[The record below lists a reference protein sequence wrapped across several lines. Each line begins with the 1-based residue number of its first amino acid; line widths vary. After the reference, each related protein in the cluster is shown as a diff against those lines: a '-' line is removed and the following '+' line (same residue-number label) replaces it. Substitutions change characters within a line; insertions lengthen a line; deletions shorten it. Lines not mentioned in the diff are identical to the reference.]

1 MPTKFDPQAIEAG
14 WYARWENDGL
24 FVADAKSGKPK
35 YTICLPPPNITGELH
50 MGHALNHTLQDICAR
65 YRRMAGFEVLFL
77 PGMDHAAIATQ
88 NVIERQL
95 AAEGMSKEQLGREG
109 FESRVNEWY
118 TEVGDTIVRQDRIL
132 GVSLDWSRLRF
143 TMDERYVRSVMTAFV
158 AFYEKGWIYR
168 APRIVNWCP
177 HDRSAIS
184 DLEVKWQ
191 EHQDTLYFIRYLV
204 EGGGSTPQAAAGQSP
219 SPGAPPVDGGGEVV
233 IATVRPETMLADTG
247 VAVNPSDERYKN
259 LVGKT
264 AILPLVGRRLPIVA
278 DEAVKTDFGTGA
290 LKVTPGHDPM
300 DYDIGQRHS
309 LEIIS
314 AMHSDGSM
322 NVPGLPYDGLPA
334 LEARRRVVA
343 DLKAQ
348 GVLVKEEPYTHEVGH
363 CDRCNAVIEPLI
375 SEQWWLRMEAMRDKA
390 LAASA
395 AGKVRW
401 HPERYERTYLDWLH
415 GLRDW
420 NVGRQLWLG
429 HRVPVYH
436 CANGH
441 VVVAVARP
449 DSCAECGST
458 TLTQDPDVLDT
469 WFSSALWPFA
479 TLGWPD
485 ETEDLEAFY
494 PNNMNSTA
502 REIINLW
509 VSRMIMTGLEFM
521 GEVPFADVAIH
532 CQVQATDGRRMSKS
546 LGTGVDP
553 RDLIEKYGTDAVRA
567 WAASVAMS
575 SQDVRFDESRVE
587 GYRRFCNKLWNATRL
602 VLSSPGT
609 VPAERPGTLEVQE
622 HLEDRWVMSRL
633 SNACTA
639 VTAGIEGFEFQDSMA
654 AAYSF
659 AWNEFCDW
667 YLEAAKERLREGDA
681 AAQDVA
687 YFCLDNLLR
696 LLHPFMPFVT
706 EELWS
711 RTPGHRE
718 FLMRAEWPHAQFLDI
733 AAEETFGQVMR
744 IVEEVRG
751 HRQAA
756 GAPPRGGTLFL
767 EPSTDKTVASLAA
780 RLAWVELAEVREEG
794 IPLVTAEGRVSFPH
808 GAGDS
813 RRQAELRRL
822 ESDLAKTEG
831 KLANSDFR
839 TKAPPDIVKK
849 LEDRAAEL
857 RSAIDRLS

>member
-1 MPTKFDPQAIEAG
+1 MSKTETSMPTTFDPQAIEAG

-24 FVADAKSGKPK
+24 FIADPKSGKPK

-109 FESRVNEWY
+109 FESRVNQWY
-118 TEVGDTIVRQDRIL
+118 AEVGDTIVRQDRIL

-158 AFYEKGWIYR
+158 AFYERGWIYR

-191 EHQDTLYFIRYLV
+191 EHHDTLYFLRYPI
-204 EGGGSTPQAAAGQSP
+204 EGGG
-219 SPGAPPVDGGGEVV
+219 EIV

-247 VAVNPSDERYKN
+247 VAVNPSDGRYKN

-278 DEAVKTDFGTGA
+278 DESVKTDFGTGA

-314 AMHSDGSM
+314 AMHPDGSM
-322 NVPGLPYDGLPA
+322 NVPGSPYDGLPA
-334 LEARRRVVA
+334 LEARSRVVA

-348 GVLVKEEPYTHEVGH
+348 GVLLREEPYTHEVGH

-375 SEQWWLRMEAMRDKA
+375 SEQWWLRMETMRDKA

-441 VVVAVARP
+441 IVVAVVRP
-449 DSCAECGST
+449 AKCAECGST
-458 TLTQDPDVLDT
+458 ELAQDPDVLDT

-485 ETEDLEAFY
+485 ETDDLEVFY

-509 VSRMIMTGLEFM
+509 VSRMVMTGLEFM

-622 HLEDRWVMSRL
+622 HLEDRWIMSRL

-667 YLEAAKERLREGDA
+667 YLEAAKERLRAGDA

-687 YFCLDNLLR
+687 YFCLDNVLR

-718 FLMRAEWPHAQFLDI
+718 FLMRAQWPDAQFIDI
-733 AAEETFGQVMR
+733 AAEETFEQVMR
-744 IVEEVRG
+744 IVEEVRA

-756 GAPPRGGTLFL
+756 GAPPRGGMLFL
-767 EPSTDKTVASLAA
+767 EPSTDKTVAGLAA
-780 RLAWVELAEVREEG
+780 KLGWVELAENLEG
-794 IPLVTAEGRVSFPH
+794 GTPLVAAEGRVSFPH

-831 KLANSDFR
+831 KLANSEFK

>member
-1 MPTKFDPQAIEAG
+1 MSKHENSMPPAFDPQAIEAG
-14 WYARWENDGL
+14 WYARWEKEGL
-24 FVADAKSGKPK
+24 FIANPKSKKPK

-65 YRRMAGFEVLFL
+65 YRRMAGYEVLFL

-88 NVIERQL
+88 NVIEKQL
-95 AAEGMSKEQLGREG
+95 ANEGMTKEQLGREA

-118 TEVGDTIVRQDRIL
+118 ADVGDTIVRQDRIL

-143 TMDERYVRSVMTAFV
+143 TMDERYVRAVMTAFV
-158 AFYEKGWIYR
+158 AFYERGWIYR

-177 HDRSAIS
+177 RDRSAIS

-191 EHQDTLYFIRYLV
+191 EHHDTLFFIRYPI
-204 EGGGSTPQAAAGQSP
+204 E
-219 SPGAPPVDGGGEVV
+219 GGGEVI

-247 VAVNPSDERYKN
+247 VAVNPTDDRYKS

-264 AILPLVGRRLPIVA
+264 AILPLVGRKLPIVG
-278 DEAVKTDFGTGA
+278 DESVEKDFGTGA

-309 LEIIS
+309 LEVING
-314 AMHSDGSM
+314 MNLDGSM

-334 LEARRRVVA
+334 LEARRRVVEE
-343 DLKAQ
+343 LKAQ
-348 GVLVKEEPYTHEVGH
+348 GFLVKEEPYTHEVGH
-363 CDRCNAVIEPLI
+363 CDRCDTVIEPLI
-375 SEQWWLRMEAMRDKA
+375 SEQWWLRMEVMRDKA
-390 LAASA
+390 LEASA

-401 HPERYERTYLDWLH
+401 HPDRYERTYLDWLH

-429 HRVPVYH
+429 HRVPVYY
-436 CANGH
+436 CDNGH
-441 VVVAVARP
+441 QLVAVERP
-449 DSCAECGST
+449 HECTECGST

-479 TLGWPD
+479 TLGWPE
-485 ETEDLEAFY
+485 ETEDLKAFY
-494 PNNMNSTA
+494 PNSMNSTA

-532 CQVQATDGRRMSKS
+532 CQVQAADGRRMSKS

-553 RDLIEKYGTDAVRA
+553 RRLIDKYGTDAVRA

-602 VLSSPGT
+602 VLASSDADAAP
-609 VPAERPGTLEVQE
+609 PAEASR
-622 HLEDRWVMSRL
+622 HLEDRWILSRL
-633 SNACTA
+633 SHANAA
-639 VTAGIEGFEFQDSMA
+639 VTSGIEGFKFQDSMA
-654 AAYSF
+654 AGYAF

-667 YLEAAKERLREGDA
+667 YLEAVKERLRAGDA
-681 AAQDVA
+681 TARSIAL
-687 YFCLDNLLR
+687 FCLDHALQ
-696 LLHPFMPFVT
+696 LLHPIMPFVT

-711 RTPGHRE
+711 LLPGSRD
-718 FLMRAEWPHAQFLDI
+718 FLLHASWPDLQSADLEAEA
-733 AAEETFGQVMR
+733 TFDQVMA
-744 IVEEVRG
+744 IVEEVRA

-756 GAPPRGGTLFL
+756 GAPPRGGSLFL
-767 EPSTDKTVASLAA
+767 DPSTDRDVATLAA
-780 RLAWVELAEVREEG
+780 RLAWTELAPDAFYDG
-794 IPLVTAEGRVSFPH
+794 IPLGTLPGRVSFPA
-808 GAGDS
+808 GAGDNRS
-813 RRQAELRRL
+813 KSQLKRL
-822 ESDLAKTEG
+822 SADLERTEAS
-831 KLANSDFR
+831 LANPEFR
-839 TKAPPDIVKK
+839 ANAPFDIVRK
-849 LEDRAAEL
+849 LEERAAEI
-857 RSAIDRLS
+857 RAAIDRLSA

>member
-1 MPTKFDPQAIEAG
+1 MSKTDTEMPDHFDPQAVEAG
-14 WYARWENDGL
+14 WYARWEQEGL
-24 FVADAKSGKPK
+24 FVADAQSKKPK

-77 PGMDHAAIATQ
+77 PGTDHAAIATQ
-88 NVIERQL
+88 NVIEKQL
-95 AAEGMSKEQLGREG
+95 AAEGMTKEQLGREA
-109 FESRVNEWY
+109 FQSRVDEWY
-118 TEVGDTIVRQDRIL
+118 RDVGETIVSQDRIL

-143 TMDERYVRSVMTAFV
+143 TMDERYVRAVMTAFV

-177 HDRSAIS
+177 RDRSAIS

-191 EHQDTLYFIRYLV
+191 EHHDILYFIRYPI
-204 EGGGSTPQAAAGQSP
+204 EGGGDVT
-219 SPGAPPVDGGGEVV
+219 

-247 VAVNPSDERYKN
+247 VAVNPTDDRYRA
-259 LVGKT
+259 LIGKT
-264 AILPLVGRRLPIVA
+264 AILPLVGRRLPIVG
-278 DEAVKTDFGTGA
+278 DEAVQKDFGTGA

-300 DYDIGQRHS
+300 DYDIGQRHK
-309 LEIIS
+309 LEVVNG
-314 AMHSDGSM
+314 MHPDGSM

-334 LEARRRVVA
+334 LEARKRVVA
-343 DLKAQ
+343 ELEAQ
-348 GVLVKEEPYTHEVGH
+348 GLLVKQEPYTHEVGH
-363 CDRCNAVIEPLI
+363 CDRCDTVIEPLI
-375 SEQWWLRMEAMRDKA
+375 SEQWWLRMEVMRDKA
-390 LAASA
+390 LQASA

-401 HPERYERTYLDWLH
+401 HPERFERTYLDWLR

-436 CANGH
+436 CDNEH
-441 VVVAVARP
+441 QVVSVTRP
-449 DSCAECGST
+449 HECTECGST
-458 TLTQDPDVLDT
+458 SLTQDPDVLDT

-479 TLGWPD
+479 TLGWPE
-485 ETEDLEAFY
+485 ETADLEAFY
-494 PNNMNSTA
+494 PNSMNSTA

-553 RDLIEKYGTDAVRA
+553 RDLIERYGTDAVRA

-602 VLSSPGT
+602 VLKSPGAG
-609 VPAERPGTLEVQE
+609 PAEAPTALEVQE
-622 HLEDRWVMSRL
+622 HIEDRWIMSRL
-633 SNACTA
+633 ANAIAA
-639 VTAGIEGFEFQDSMA
+639 VTSGIEEFKFQDSMA
-654 AAYSF
+654 AAYEF

-667 YLEAAKERLREGDA
+667 YLEAAKQRLRDGDA
-681 AAQDVA
+681 TAQDVA
-687 YFCLDNLLR
+687 YFCLDQLLR

-711 RTPGHRE
+711 LTPGHQE
-718 FLMRAEWPHAQFLDI
+718 FLMRAAWPEFQFVDTE
-733 AAEETFGQVMR
+733 AEEAFGNVMR

-756 GAPPRGGTLFL
+756 GAPSRGGRLYL
-767 EPSTDKTVASLAA
+767 DSSTHRNLAGLAA
-780 RLAWVELAEVREEG
+780 RLAWVEPVDDLG
-794 IPLVTAEGRVSFPH
+794 TGTPLGAAPGRVSFPE
-808 GAGDS
+808 GAGDG
-813 RRQAELRRL
+813 RRQAELKRL
-822 ESDLAKTEG
+822 ISDLEKTDAR
-831 KLANSDFR
+831 LANPELR
-839 TKAPPDIVKK
+839 AKAPFDVVRK
-849 LEDRAAEL
+849 LEERAAEI
-857 RSAIDRLS
+857 RAAIDRLSE

>member
-1 MPTKFDPQAIEAG
+1 MSKTETSMPTTFDPQAIEAG

-24 FVADAKSGKPK
+24 FIADPKSGKPK

-109 FESRVNEWY
+109 FESRVNQWY
-118 TEVGDTIVRQDRIL
+118 AEVGDTIVRQDRIL

-158 AFYEKGWIYR
+158 AFYERGWIYR

-191 EHQDTLYFIRYLV
+191 EHHDTLYFLRYPI
-204 EGGGSTPQAAAGQSP
+204 EGGG
-219 SPGAPPVDGGGEVV
+219 EIV

-247 VAVNPSDERYKN
+247 VAVNPSDGRYKN

-278 DEAVKTDFGTGA
+278 DESVKTDFGTGA

-314 AMHSDGSM
+314 AMHPDGSM
-322 NVPGLPYDGLPA
+322 NVPGSPYDGLPA
-334 LEARRRVVA
+334 LEARSRVVA

-348 GVLVKEEPYTHEVGH
+348 GVLLREEPYTHEVGH

-375 SEQWWLRMEAMRDKA
+375 SEQWWLRMETMRDKA

-441 VVVAVARP
+441 IVVALVRP
-449 DSCAECGST
+449 ANCAECGST
-458 TLTQDPDVLDT
+458 ELAQDPDVLDT

-485 ETEDLEAFY
+485 ETDDLEVFY

-509 VSRMIMTGLEFM
+509 VSRMVMTGLEFM

-622 HLEDRWVMSRL
+622 HLEDRWIMSRL

-667 YLEAAKERLREGDA
+667 YLEAAKERLRAGDA

-687 YFCLDNLLR
+687 YFCLDNVLR

-718 FLMRAEWPHAQFLDI
+718 FLMRAQWPDAQFIDI
-733 AAEETFGQVMR
+733 AAEETFEQVMR
-744 IVEEVRG
+744 IVEEVRA

-756 GAPPRGGTLFL
+756 GAPPRGGMLFL
-767 EPSTDKTVASLAA
+767 EPSTDKTVAGLAA
-780 RLAWVELAEVREEG
+780 RLGWVELAENLEG
-794 IPLVTAEGRVSFPH
+794 GTPLVAAEGRVSFPH
-808 GAGDS
+808 GVGDS

-831 KLANSDFR
+831 KLANSEFK